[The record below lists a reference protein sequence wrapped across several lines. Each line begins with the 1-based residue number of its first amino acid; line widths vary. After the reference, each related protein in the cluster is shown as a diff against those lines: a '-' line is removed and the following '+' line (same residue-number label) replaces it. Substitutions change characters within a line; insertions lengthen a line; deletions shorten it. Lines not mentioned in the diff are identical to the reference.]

1 MVANGS
7 VKKRVQELTE
17 AAAGRAIVTEAE
29 AREELKSIAFW
40 ANEPGCGGDQREARY
55 LCGLSARPKA
65 QIRPLVHNVAS
76 RDFGAGVYTEELRAH

>member
-17 AAAGRAIVTEAE
+17 AAAERAIVTEAE

-55 LCGLSARPKA
+55 LCGLSARPRRKYV
-65 QIRPLVHNVAS
+65 RWCTTWLHVT
-76 RDFGAGVYTEELRAH
+76 FGAGVYTEELRAH